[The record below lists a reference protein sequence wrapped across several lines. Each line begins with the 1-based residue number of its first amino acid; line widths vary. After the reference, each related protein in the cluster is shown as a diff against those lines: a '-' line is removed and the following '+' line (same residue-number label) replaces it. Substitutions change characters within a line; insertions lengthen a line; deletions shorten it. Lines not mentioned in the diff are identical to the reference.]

1 MSLAQGILLF
11 FLSGFASLDR
21 VAGINIML
29 SRPIVITS
37 IIGIAFN
44 QILICI
50 LIGAIFEFIGMLEVP
65 VGTVIL
71 KDDTFAGYSSSVL
84 ISLGAI
90 SHNNLSILLAIILV
104 TLMIYPVTLTDI
116 YCRKLNKLMITRAFN
131 ETKSNT
137 NSDGFL
143 IRIGLLV
150 SFIRG
155 VVVYNL
161 ATFLIFLTL
170 HNIGYFAKQEVSPI
184 YYLVLLFILLMGCLF
199 RFLNGELFMKLIFLV
214 IGFIASW
221 IIL

>member
-11 FLSGFASLDR
+11 FLSGLASFDR

-29 SRPIVITS
+29 SRPIVISS
-37 IIGIAFN
+37 IIGIAFD

-50 LIGAIFEFIGMLEVP
+50 LLGAIFEFIGMLEVP
-65 VGTVIL
+65 VGTVIT
-71 KDDTFAGYSSSVL
+71 KDDSFAGYSSSVL

-116 YCRKLNKLMITRAFN
+116 YCRKFNKLMITRAFN
-131 ETKSNT
+131 ENKSNE

-143 IRIGLLV
+143 IRIGLLA

-161 ATFLIFLTL
+161 ATLLIFLTL
-170 HNIGYFAKQEVSPI
+170 HNIDYFAKQEVSPT
-184 YYLVLLFILLMGCLF
+184 YYLILLFILLMGCLF
-199 RFLNGELFMKLIFLV
+199 RFLNGELFIKLIFLTV
-214 IGFIASW
+214 GFVASW